1 MRNLSEKQLKFIW
14 NNFHRTKEDL
24 KNISKEEWFH
34 IREDS
39 FMISAD
45 ELVDE
50 DGNFIDNISEECKIA
65 ESIADMKYSE
75 LMEA

>member
-1 MRNLSEKQLKFIW
+1 MKDLSEKQLKFIW
-14 NNFHRTKEDL
+14 DNFHKTKEDL
-24 KNISKEEWFH
+24 KDVSKGDWFH
-34 IREDS
+34 IREES

-50 DGNFIDNISEECKIA
+50 SGNTIDDISEKCKIA

-75 LMEA
+75 LMGA